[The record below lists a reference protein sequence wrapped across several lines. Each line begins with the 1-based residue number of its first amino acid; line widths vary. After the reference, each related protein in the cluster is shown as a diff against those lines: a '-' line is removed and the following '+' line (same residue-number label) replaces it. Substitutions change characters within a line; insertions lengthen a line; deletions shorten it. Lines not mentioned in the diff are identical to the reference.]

1 MNMISGII
9 LAAGE
14 SKRMG
19 ELKQLLPF
27 GKSTVIETALD
38 ALIASKLDEIIVVL
52 GYESERIKEKIA
64 AKLDYKRV
72 RAAYNPD
79 YKLGMFTSI
88 KAGIK
93 AVAPNSNALLIALVD
108 QPFIKSELVNEVI
121 GAFSKTDKGI
131 VIPSYNMRR
140 GHPMLIDLRKYI
152 AEIMNTPGEESGLRD
167 LIRAHSDD
175 IFYLVVDSDIVLRDM
190 DYKEDY
196 VRELNELSAISRQPK
211 DSN

>member
-1 MNMISGII
+1 MEICRDEPATMISGII

-27 GKSTVIETALD
+27 GKSTVIESVLD
-38 ALIASKLDEIIVVL
+38 ALITSKLDEIIVTL
-52 GYESERIKEKIA
+52 GHESERIKEKIA
-64 AKLDYKRV
+64 AKLDHKRV

-79 YKLGMFTSI
+79 YKLGMLTSI

-108 QPFIKSELVNEVI
+108 QPFIKSKLVNKVI
-121 GAFSKTDKGI
+121 EAFSKTDKGI

-140 GHPMLIDLRKYI
+140 GHPMVMDLRKYK
-152 AEIMNTPGEESGLRD
+152 AEIMNIQGEESGLRE

-196 VRELNELSAISRQPK
+196 IRELKGVN
-211 DSN
+211 

>member
-1 MNMISGII
+1 MISGII

-27 GKSTVIETALD
+27 GKSTVIESVLD
-38 ALIASKLDEIIVVL
+38 ALITSKLDEIIVTL
-52 GYESERIKEKIA
+52 GHESERIKEKIA
-64 AKLDYKRV
+64 AKLDHKRV

-79 YKLGMFTSI
+79 YKLGMLTSI

-93 AVAPNSNALLIALVD
+93 AANPNSDALLIALVD
-108 QPFIKSELVNEVI
+108 QPFIKSKLVNEVI
-121 GAFSKTDKGI
+121 EAFSKTDKGI

-140 GHPMLIDLRKYI
+140 GHPMVMDLRKYK
-152 AEIMNTPGEESGLRD
+152 AEIMNIQGEESGLRE

-175 IFYLVVDSDIVLRDM
+175 IFYLVIDSDIVLRDM

-196 VRELNELSAISRQPK
+196 IRELKGVN
-211 DSN
+211 